1 MNNKRKLEYD
11 IVYMK
16 VAKTISEL
24 SYSKRN
30 KVGCIIV
37 SEDGQIVSQGYNG
50 TPTGFDNCC
59 ENIECTCKYHK
70 GCVYTGK
77 PIKDQLDFNFCT
89 TALKSLD
96 YEKSY
101 PCSYLVMTTKPEVL
115 HAESNAISKCSKYF
129 SSTLNTTMYITLS
142 PCIDCAKMIIQSGI
156 KRIVFDEL
164 YRNIDGLE
172 LLKKSNI
179 IVEQLINKENKYE
192 LIRY

>member
-1 MNNKRKLEYD
+1 MDNKRKLEYD

-16 VAKTISEL
+16 VAKAISEL

-50 TPTGFDNCC
+50 T
-59 ENIECTCKYHK
+59 
-70 GCVYTGK
+70 
-77 PIKDQLDFNFCT
+77 IKDQFDFNFCT

-96 YEKSY
+96 HEKSY

-164 YRNIDGLE
+164 YKNIDGLE

>member
-16 VAKTISEL
+16 VAKNISEL
-24 SYSKRN
+24 SYSKRS

-59 ENIECTCKYHK
+59 EIPHCSCQYVK
-70 GCVYTGK
+70 GCAVTEKPINEQLNVNYCSTILYGK
-77 PIKDQLDFNFCT
+77 PCQ
-89 TALKSLD
+89 
-96 YEKSY
+96 
-101 PCSYLVMTTKPEVL
+101 YLTLITKPEVL

-142 PCIDCAKMIIQSGI
+142 PCIDCAKLIIQSGI
-156 KRIVFDEL
+156 KRVVFDEL
-164 YRNIDGLE
+164 YRNSDGLE
-172 LLKKSNI
+172 LLKKSSI
-179 IVEQLINKENKYE
+179 IVEQLIKNDNDEYKLLKY
-192 LIRY
+192 